1 MYDPT
6 PAPFGEFTRR
16 WTQLTVPARDDHA
29 RRLLDTPCAAEGRAH
44 VDRPGL
50 DAGRCYRELLPS
62 VAAGDQIAIGWLA
75 TSHRPLLV
83 ARGRALLEHDP
94 TEWGAVCLE
103 ALHVTVITADLSEV
117 RWLRRRVAQQLSGRV
132 SRAVADHLEQ
142 RRREAPIAPTDLQ
155 SAASLDVSKPP
166 DAQLELSVA
175 LDRAMGR
182 LDAPTRDALRAL
194 ANHEPLAD
202 VAERHGLTHAAVRQ
216 RLTRAR
222 RRLQPQLANFHR
234 AVA

>member
-6 PAPFGEFTRR
+6 PPPLGDVTRR
-16 WTQLTVPARDDHA
+16 WTQLDDLHRDDHA
-29 RRLLDTPCAAEGRAH
+29 RRLLDSPCAGQGCRH

-50 DAGRCYRELLPS
+50 DDGRCYRELVPA
-62 VAAGDQIAIGWLA
+62 VADGDEVAVGWLA

-103 ALHVTVITADLSEV
+103 ALHTTVVKADLTEV
-117 RWLRRRVAQQLSGRV
+117 RWLRRRVAQQLASRMA
-132 SRAVADHLEQ
+132 RAVAQHLEQ
-142 RRREAPIAPTDLQ
+142 RRREAPTAPADLRTPPAPSGTQ
-155 SAASLDVSKPP
+155 GWDPQLD
-166 DAQLELSVA
+166 LSVA
-175 LDRAMGR
+175 LHRALR
-182 LDAPTRDALRAL
+182 QLDPPTRDALYAL
-194 ANHEPLAD
+194 ANHQPLAEI
-202 VAERHGLTHAAVRQ
+202 ARRHGLTHAAVRQ

-222 RRLQPQLANFHR
+222 RRLQPELASFHR